1 MTDKKHEDLPAW
13 ESQVNALLD
22 SELDESSTE
31 ALKQAAQEDH
41 ELARAIIE
49 AFQLQRSM
57 DTIGI
62 ERAPAS
68 LRRKLRG
75 IPRNNRQSL
84 SPRRWIMATA
94 MASIPLLAIGLVLMQ
109 PRQPSQADVEQ
120 ARQDLAC
127 AAAVGFE
134 RPGDRRGTEI
144 FDNTIQSLGVFEIFS
159 AGDLGRPAGHTAVV
173 ADGL

>member
-1 MTDKKHEDLPAW
+1 MTDKKHEDLPTW

-31 ALKQAAQEDH
+31 ALKQAAHEDH

-62 ERAPAS
+62 EQAPAS
-68 LRRKLRG
+68 LRRKLRA
-75 IPRNNRQSL
+75 IPRNNRQGQ

-109 PRQPSQADVEQ
+109 PQQPSPADVEQ
-120 ARQDLAC
+120 ARQDLAV
-127 AAAVGFE
+127 AFTYIDKVGNLTGKQIHKVLGSELHSVVTSNISKHIPF
-134 RPGDRRGTEI
+134 TEQSI
-144 FDNTIQSLGVFEIFS
+144 KEKNT
-159 AGDLGRPAGHTAVV
+159 
-173 ADGL
+173 